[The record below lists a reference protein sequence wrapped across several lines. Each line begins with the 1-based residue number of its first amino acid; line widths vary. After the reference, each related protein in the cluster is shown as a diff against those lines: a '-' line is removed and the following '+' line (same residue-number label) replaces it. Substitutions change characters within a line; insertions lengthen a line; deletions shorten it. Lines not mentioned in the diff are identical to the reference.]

1 MTLAMIT
8 KNWLLFLLMAEPLT
22 NDDLITL
29 IVGFI
34 WENLFI
40 LLVQFF
46 CLGLILRVVKL
57 FID

>member
-1 MTLAMIT
+1 MMIT
-8 KNWLLFLLMAEPLT
+8 KNWLLFLLMAQPLT

-34 WENLFI
+34 WETLFI

-46 CLGLILRVVKL
+46 CLGLILRLVKL

>member
-1 MTLAMIT
+1 MVI
-8 KNWLLFLLMAEPLT
+8 KIWLFLLTAEPPT
-22 NDDLITL
+22 DEDLVNL
-29 IVGFI
+29 IVSFI

-57 FID
+57 FAD

>member
-1 MTLAMIT
+1 MLTLMIT
-8 KNWLLFLLMAEPLT
+8 KRLLFLLTAEPLT
-22 NDDLITL
+22 NDDLINL

-46 CLGLILRVVKL
+46 CLGLTLRVVKL
-57 FID
+57 FVD

>member
-1 MTLAMIT
+1 MTLAMII
-8 KNWLLFLLMAEPLT
+8 KSWLLFLLTAEPPT
-22 NDDLITL
+22 DEDLVNL
-29 IVGFI
+29 IVAFI

-57 FID
+57 FVD

>member
-1 MTLAMIT
+1 MILT
-8 KNWLLFLLMAEPLT
+8 MVIKNWLLFLLTIEPT
-22 NDDLITL
+22 NEDLINL

-57 FID
+57 FISD

>member
-1 MTLAMIT
+1 MIT
-8 KNWLLFLLMAEPLT
+8 KNLLLFLLTVEPPT
-22 NDDLITL
+22 DEDLVNL

-46 CLGLILRVVKL
+46 CLGLILRFVKL
-57 FID
+57 FVD